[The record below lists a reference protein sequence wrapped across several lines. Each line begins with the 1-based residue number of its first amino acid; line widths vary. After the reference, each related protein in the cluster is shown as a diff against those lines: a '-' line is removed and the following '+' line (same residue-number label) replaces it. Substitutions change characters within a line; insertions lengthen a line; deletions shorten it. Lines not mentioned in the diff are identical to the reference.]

1 MRYMIIVLEGDGATA
16 GPPSSEMIAAMG
28 RLNKEMLDAGVL
40 LAMEGLHPGKSATR
54 VTFTGKRRK
63 VTDGPFTE
71 AKEMI
76 GGFWIIEAKDK
87 DEVMAWVDKIPFENG
102 EQVEIRRV
110 AEAEE
115 FERNEVTAEA
125 LDMEHA
131 FHAEHVK
138 PLKG

>member
-1 MRYMIIVLEGDGATA
+1 MRYMIMVLEGEGATA

-28 RLNKEMLDAGVL
+28 RLNKEMLEAGVL

-54 VTFTGKRRK
+54 VKFTGKQRK

-76 GGFWIIEAKDK
+76 GGFWMIEAKNK

-110 AEAEE
+110 AEADE

-125 LDMEHA
+125 LDMERK
-131 FHAEHVK
+131 FHAEQVK
-138 PLKG
+138 PMKG